1 MYGSACLKTVSTM
14 NYVVKLFP
22 EINLKSTS
30 LRRRFITALQI
41 NLHTI
46 LSTIDPEIKVLREWD
61 RLLIQASP
69 GADQAA
75 LVDALGRIPGI
86 QKILAA
92 RILDTFDPEVM
103 LTAVRTAFGH
113 QLDGRT
119 FAVKVKRSGS
129 HAFTSLELARRIG
142 AALLNEFPNGGVDL
156 DHPQVPIRLEVNSKN
171 TLLVEAEY
179 PGLGGYP
186 LGTQE
191 EVLSL
196 ISGGF
201 DSAVASMQF
210 IKRGCK
216 VHYCFFNLG
225 GTQHSTGVKQM
236 AVRLWQRFGTSHRVR
251 FFEVNFAQV
260 LAHILERIPVGNQGV
275 ILKRSMLRVADSLA
289 QRWDI
294 PALVTGEAL
303 GQVSSQTL
311 TNLNAIDRAS
321 TTVVLR
327 PLVSWD
333 KPDII
338 DMARRIGVAELAA
351 SIPEFCAAISS
362 NPNARVKLAQVEL
375 DEQRLDA
382 EILQNAIDA
391 VHYFDVKDLIQ
402 ELQTAAPPTGLRC
415 ITNKHASERTDA
427 SMPSAG
433 DVIIDVRPDAQS
445 GALAP
450 QLRKHV
456 GAHSKLNI
464 QHIPYYRI
472 LTEFPK
478 LDHSKNYFLY
488 CDKGV
493 MSGMQV
499 AHLRERGF
507 SNVQVYE
514 LDRPFV
520 SGSQVVKS
528 NTR

>member
-1 MYGSACLKTVSTM
+1 M

-22 EINLKSTS
+22 EITLKSAS
-30 LRRRFITALQI
+30 LRRRYITALQMNI
-41 NLHTI
+41 HTI
-46 LSTIDPEIKVLREWD
+46 LSTIDQEIKVLREWD
-61 RLLIQASP
+61 RLVVQATP

-75 LVDALGRIPGI
+75 LVDALGRISGI
-86 QKILAA
+86 QKILAV
-92 RILDTFDPEVM
+92 RILNTFDPEVM
-103 LTAVRTAFGH
+103 LAAVRTAFGN
-113 QLDGRT
+113 QLDGKT
-119 FAVKVKRSGS
+119 FAVQVKRSGS
-129 HAFTSLELARRIG
+129 HEFTSLGLARRIG
-142 AALLNEFPNGGVDL
+142 GALLDEFPRCGVDL
-156 DHPQVPIRLEVNSKN
+156 DNPQLPIRLEVNSKN

-186 LGTQE
+186 VGTQE

-201 DSAVASMQF
+201 DSAVASMQL

-225 GTQHSTGVKQM
+225 GAQHSSGVKQM
-236 AVRLWQRFGTSHRVR
+236 AVRLWQRFGASHRVR

-260 LAHILERIPVGNQGV
+260 LAQILERIPVGNQGV
-275 ILKRSMLRVADSLA
+275 VLKRSMLRVADSLA
-289 QRWDI
+289 QRWEI

-321 TTVVLR
+321 ETVVLR

-338 DMARRIGVAELAA
+338 EMARRIGIAELAA

-362 NPNARVKLAQVEL
+362 NPNARVKLTKVEL
-375 DEQRLDA
+375 DEKCLDTD
-382 EILQNAIDA
+382 ILQNAIDA
-391 VHYFDVKDLIQ
+391 VQYFDIKDLMQ
-402 ELQTAAPPTGLRC
+402 ELQTAVPLTALRC
-415 ITNKHASERTDA
+415 VANSQTNTT
-427 SMPSAG
+427 MPSAG
-433 DVIIDVRPDAQS
+433 DVVIDVRPDAQNS
-445 GALAP
+445 TLALQLRQHP
-450 QLRKHV
+450 QLNMQR
-456 GAHSKLNI
+456 
-464 QHIPYYRI
+464 IPYYKI
-472 LTEFPK
+472 LTEFAK
-478 LDHSKNYFLY
+478 LDQSKNYFLY

-507 SNVQVYE
+507 NNVHVWPQ
-514 LDRPFV
+514 
-520 SGSQVVKS
+520 
-528 NTR
+528 

>member
-1 MYGSACLKTVSTM
+1 MHGSVRLKTASIM

-22 EINLKSTS
+22 EINLKSAS
-30 LRRRFITALQI
+30 LRKRYITALQI

-46 LSTIDPEIKVLREWD
+46 LANIDAEIKVLREWD
-61 RLLIQASP
+61 RLLIQSSP
-69 GADQAA
+69 SADRAA

-86 QKILAA
+86 QKILAV
-92 RILDTFDPEVM
+92 RVLDTFDPEVM
-103 LTAVRTAFGH
+103 LAAVRTAFGH
-113 QLDGRT
+113 QLEGKT

-142 AALLNEFPNGGVDL
+142 GALLDEFPNGGVDL

-179 PGLGGYP
+179 AGLGGYP

-236 AVRLWQRFGTSHRVR
+236 AVRLWQRFGASHRVR
-251 FFEVNFAQV
+251 FFEVNFSQV

-351 SIPEFCAAISS
+351 AIPEFCAAISN
-362 NPNARVKLAQVEL
+362 NPNARVKLAQIEL

-391 VHYFDVKDLIQ
+391 VHYFDIKDLMQ
-402 ELQTAAPPTGLRC
+402 ELQSAAPLTGLRC
-415 ITNKHASERTDA
+415 VANEHADA
-427 SMPSAG
+427 SILSAG
-433 DVIIDVRPDAQS
+433 DVLIDVRPDARS
-445 GALAP
+445 GAASL
-450 QLRKHV
+450 QLPKHL
-456 GAHSKLNI
+456 KLGI
-464 QHIPYYRI
+464 QRIPYYKI
-472 LTEFPK
+472 LTEFAE
-478 LDHSKNYFLY
+478 LDQSKNYFLY

-499 AHLRERGF
+499 AHLRARGF
-507 SNVQVYE
+507 SNVQVWNG
-514 LDRPFV
+514 V
-520 SGSQVVKS
+520 
-528 NTR
+528 NH

>member
-1 MYGSACLKTVSTM
+1 M

-22 EINLKSTS
+22 EITLKSAS
-30 LRRRFITALQI
+30 LRRRYITALQI
-41 NLHTI
+41 NIHTI
-46 LSTIDPEIKVLREWD
+46 LSSIDQEIKVLREWD
-61 RLLIQASP
+61 RLVVQVTPS
-69 GADQAA
+69 ADQAA
-75 LVDALGRIPGI
+75 LVDALGRISGI
-86 QKILAA
+86 QKILAV
-92 RILDTFDPEVM
+92 RILNTFDPEVM
-103 LTAVRTAFGH
+103 LTAVRTAFGS
-113 QLDGRT
+113 QLNGKT
-119 FAVKVKRSGS
+119 FAVQVKRSGS
-129 HAFTSLELARRIG
+129 HEFTSLGLARRIG
-142 AALLNEFPNGGVDL
+142 GALLDEFPSCGVDL
-156 DHPQVPIRLEVNSKN
+156 DNPQLPIRLEVNSKN

-186 LGTQE
+186 VGTQE

-201 DSAVASMQF
+201 DSAVASMQL

-225 GTQHSTGVKQM
+225 GAQHSRGVKQM
-236 AVRLWQRFGTSHRVR
+236 AVNLWQRYGASHRVR

-260 LAHILERIPVGNQGV
+260 LAQILERIPVGNQGV
-275 ILKRSMLRVADSLA
+275 VLKRSMLRVADSLA
-289 QRWDI
+289 QRWEI

-321 TTVVLR
+321 ETVVLR

-362 NPNARVKLAQVEL
+362 NPNARVKLTKVEL
-375 DEQRLDA
+375 DEERLDA
-382 EILQNAIDA
+382 DILQNAIDA
-391 VHYFDVKDLIQ
+391 VQYFDIKDLMQ
-402 ELQTAAPPTGLRC
+402 ELETAAPLTELLTELRC
-415 ITNKHASERTDA
+415 VANSQTDTTM
-427 SMPSAG
+427 SSTEDVLTDVLMN
-433 DVIIDVRPDAQS
+433 VIIDVRPDAQNS
-445 GALAP
+445 TLAP
-450 QLRKHV
+450 QLRK
-456 GAHSKLNI
+456 HSKLNI

-472 LTEFPK
+472 LTEFAK
-478 LDHSKNYFLY
+478 LDQSKNYFLY

-507 SNVQVYE
+507 SNVQVW
-514 LDRPFV
+514 
-520 SGSQVVKS
+520 QQ
-528 NTR
+528 

>member
-1 MYGSACLKTVSTM
+1 M

-22 EINLKSTS
+22 EINLKSSS
-30 LRRRFITALQI
+30 LRRRYITALQI

-46 LSTIDPEIKVLREWD
+46 LSSIDPEIKVLREWD
-61 RLLIQASP
+61 RLVIQATPS
-69 GADQAA
+69 ADQAA
-75 LVDALGRIPGI
+75 LIDALGRIPGI
-86 QKILAA
+86 QKILAV
-92 RILDTFDPEVM
+92 RILDTLDPEVM
-103 LTAVRTAFGH
+103 LAAVRTAFGS
-113 QLDGRT
+113 QLEGKT
-119 FAVKVKRSGS
+119 FAIQVKRSGS
-129 HAFTSLELARRIG
+129 HEFTSLGLARYIG
-142 AALLNEFPNGGVDL
+142 GALLDEFPNDGVDL
-156 DHPQVPIRLEVNSKN
+156 KNPQLPIRLEVNAKN

-179 PGLGGYP
+179 LGLGGYP
-186 LGTQE
+186 VGTQE

-196 ISGGF
+196 ISGGY

-225 GTQHSTGVKQM
+225 GAQHSNGVKQM
-236 AVRLWQRFGTSHRVR
+236 VVRLWQRFGTSHRVR

-260 LAHILERIPVGNQGV
+260 LAHILERVPVGNQGV
-275 ILKRSMLRVADSLA
+275 VLKRSMLRVADRLA

-321 TTVVLR
+321 ETVVLR

-362 NPNARVKLAQVEL
+362 NPNARVKLALVEL

-402 ELQTAAPPTGLRC
+402 DLQTAPPLTALRC
-415 ITNKHASERTDA
+415 VTNVQANT

-433 DVIIDVRPDAQS
+433 DVLIDVRPDAQS
-445 GALAP
+445 STLMP
-450 QLRKHV
+450 QLHKHP
-456 GAHSKLNI
+456 KLRM
-464 QHIPYYRI
+464 QRIPYYKI
-472 LTEFPK
+472 LNEFAK
-478 LDHSKNYFLY
+478 LDQSKTYYLY

-507 SNVQVYE
+507 SNVQVW
-514 LDRPFV
+514 
-520 SGSQVVKS
+520 QQ
-528 NTR
+528 

>member
-1 MYGSACLKTVSTM
+1 M

-22 EINLKSTS
+22 EISLKSAS
-30 LRRRFITALQI
+30 LRKRYITALQI
-41 NLHTI
+41 NIHTI
-46 LSTIDPEIKVLREWD
+46 LSGIDQNIKVLREWD
-61 RLLIQASP
+61 RLVVQTTPS
-69 GADQAA
+69 ADQAA

-86 QKILAA
+86 QKILAV
-92 RILDTFDPEVM
+92 RILDTLDPDMM
-103 LTAVRTAFGH
+103 LAAVRVAFGNK
-113 QLDGRT
+113 LEGKT
-119 FAVKVKRSGS
+119 FAVQVKRSGS
-129 HAFTSLELARRIG
+129 HAFTSLSLARQIG
-142 AALLNEFPNGGVDL
+142 GALLDEFPSMGVDL
-156 DHPQVPIRLEVNSKN
+156 DNPQVLIRLEVNAQN

-225 GTQHSTGVKQM
+225 GSQHSNGVKQM
-236 AVRLWQRFGTSHRVR
+236 AVRLWQRYGASHRVR
-251 FFEVNFAQV
+251 FFEVNFAEV
-260 LAHILERIPVGNQGV
+260 LANILERIPVGNQGV
-275 ILKRSMLRVADSLA
+275 ILKRTMLRVADSLA
-289 QRWDI
+289 QRWEI

-321 TTVVLR
+321 ETVVLR

-338 DMARRIGVAELAA
+338 DFARRIGVAELAA

-362 NPNARVKLAQVEL
+362 NPNARVKLTQVEL

-382 EILQNAIDA
+382 EILQCAIDA
-391 VHYFDVKDLIQ
+391 VQYFDVKHLMQ
-402 ELQTAAPPTGLRC
+402 ELQYAAPLSGLRC
-415 ITNKHASERTDA
+415 VTKQHADA
-427 SMPSAG
+427 IMMNEG
-433 DVIIDVRPDAQS
+433 DVLIDVRSDAQS
-445 GALAP
+445 SALAP
-450 QLRKHV
+450 RLRKYP
-456 GAHSKLNI
+456 KLSV
-464 QHIPYYRI
+464 QHIPYYKI
-472 LTEFPK
+472 LTEFAE
-478 LDHSKNYFLY
+478 LDQTKNYFLY

-499 AHLRERGF
+499 AHLRARGF
-507 SNVQVYE
+507 SNVQVWSRE
-514 LDRPFV
+514 LSPF
-520 SGSQVVKS
+520 
-528 NTR
+528 

>member
-1 MYGSACLKTVSTM
+1 M

-46 LSTIDPEIKVLREWD
+46 LSSIDPEIKVLREWD
-61 RLLIQASP
+61 RLVVQTTPS
-69 GADQAA
+69 ADQAA

-92 RILDTFDPEVM
+92 RILDTLDPDMM
-103 LTAVRTAFGH
+103 LAAVRTAFGRK
-113 QLDGRT
+113 LDGKT
-119 FAVKVKRSGS
+119 FAVHVKRSGS
-129 HAFTSLELARRIG
+129 HNFTSLGLARHIG
-142 AALLNEFPNGGVDL
+142 GALQDEFPNGGVDL
-156 DHPQVPIRLEVNSKN
+156 DNPQLLIRLEVNAKN

-186 LGTQE
+186 VGTQE

-201 DSAVASMQF
+201 DSAVASMQL

-225 GTQHSTGVKQM
+225 GAQHSNGVKQM
-236 AVRLWQRFGTSHRVR
+236 AVHLWQRFGTSHRVR
-251 FFEVNFAQV
+251 FFEVNFTQV

-275 ILKRSMLRVADSLA
+275 VLKRSMLRVADSLA
-289 QRWDI
+289 QRWEI

-321 TTVVLR
+321 ETVVLR

-338 DMARRIGVAELAA
+338 ELARHIGVAELAT

-375 DEQRLDA
+375 DEQRLDT
-382 EILQNAIDA
+382 EIFQNAIDA
-391 VHYFDVKDLIQ
+391 VHYFDVKDMMQ
-402 ELQTAAPPTGLRC
+402 ELQTLAPPTGLRC
-415 ITNKHASERTDA
+415 VASTLADQV
-427 SMPSAG
+427 MPNAG
-433 DVIIDVRPDAQS
+433 DVLIDVRPDAQS
-445 GALAP
+445 TALAP
-450 QLRKHV
+450 LLRKYP
-456 GAHSKLNI
+456 KLSL
-464 QHIPYYRI
+464 QRIPYYRI
-472 LTEFPK
+472 LTEFTK
-478 LDHSKNYFLY
+478 LDQSKNYFLY

-499 AHLRERGF
+499 EHLRERGF
-507 SNVQVYE
+507 SNVQVW
-514 LDRPFV
+514 R
-520 SGSQVVKS
+520 Q
-528 NTR
+528 

>member
-1 MYGSACLKTVSTM
+1 
-14 NYVVKLFP
+14 VVQP
-22 EINLKSTS
+22 TPS
-30 LRRRFITALQI
+30 
-41 NLHTI
+41 
-46 LSTIDPEIKVLREWD
+46 
-61 RLLIQASP
+61 
-69 GADQAA
+69 ADQAA
-75 LVDALGRIPGI
+75 LIDALGRIPGI
-86 QKILAA
+86 QKILAV

-103 LTAVRTAFGH
+103 LGAVRTAFGS
-113 QLDGRT
+113 QLNGKT
-119 FAVKVKRSGS
+119 FAVQVKRSGK
-129 HAFTSLELARRIG
+129 HEFTSLELARRIG
-142 AALLNEFPNGGVDL
+142 SALLDEFPSCGVDL
-156 DHPQVPIRLEVNSKN
+156 DNPQLPIRLEVNAKN

-179 PGLGGYP
+179 LGLGGYP

-196 ISGGF
+196 ISGGY

-210 IKRGCK
+210 IRRGCK

-225 GTQHSTGVKQM
+225 GAQHSNGVKQM
-236 AVRLWQRFGTSHRVR
+236 AVRLWQRFGTSHRIR

-260 LAHILERIPVGNQGV
+260 MTHILERIPVGNQGV

-289 QRWDI
+289 QRWEI

-321 TTVVLR
+321 ETVVLR

-362 NPNARVKLAQVEL
+362 NPNARVNLAKVKF

-382 EILQNAIDA
+382 EILQHVIDA
-391 VHYFDVKDLIQ
+391 VQYFDIKDLML
-402 ELQTAAPPTGLRC
+402 ELQTASPPSGLRC
-415 ITNKHASERTDA
+415 VSSHADTIT
-427 SMPSAG
+427 PSAG
-433 DVIIDVRPDAQS
+433 DVVIDVRPDAQRIP
-445 GALAP
+445 LAP
-450 QLRKHV
+450 QLRKHP
-456 GAHSKLNI
+456 KLSM
-464 QHIPYYRI
+464 QRIPYYRI
-472 LTEFPK
+472 LTEFAK
-478 LDHSKNYFLY
+478 LDQSKNYFLY

-507 SNVQVYE
+507 SNVQVW
-514 LDRPFV
+514 R
-520 SGSQVVKS
+520 Q
-528 NTR
+528 